1 MLPVNE
7 LVFFL
12 CIIKYKQT
20 ELQVVTFSN
29 DVYQGF
35 ESAAGLTLATL
46 AILIVISLRNPCYLT
61 FDYFHFNGF
70 YYFLYFSS
78 IGSLGRNRDFASVE
92 DIYVRSVIF
101 YKSENGAR
109 IKTWQVWIIKQEN
122 IVARWDGLG

>member
-1 MLPVNE
+1 MLHVNE

-46 AILIVISLRNPCYLT
+46 AILIVISLRNPYYLT
-61 FDYFHFNGF
+61 FDYFHVNGF

-78 IGSLGRNRDFASVE
+78 IGSLGRNHDFASVE

-122 IVARWDGLG
+122 IVARRDGLG